1 MLTACLCRKLY
12 EPALFPTTGPEA
24 NPSEE
29 IFARVFGTSRAD
41 VCTFG
46 FKASPRHA
54 LRLHALQRGY
64 AKVGTRVRF
73 YTHTAVQTSDGNVTF
88 FMGGNPDPNDIDGA
102 ASTYPNTGDK
112 AVTVSGMDVAAWM
125 LREVV
130 NRTLPDGDGPAP
142 AILMKSDIENNDM
155 AVLSRML
162 DLGALCHVTEVY
174 GEHMDDAWLADTR
187 AALRERG
194 CSTVITP
201 ADDETGQGG
210 SAYLSLPL
218 PGEDAP
224 AMTLNDE

>member
-1 MLTACLCRKLY
+1 MLTACRRKLY

-29 IFARVFGTSRAD
+29 IFARVFGASRAD

-46 FKASPRHA
+46 FEASPRHA

-64 AKVGTRVRF
+64 AKTGVRVRF
-73 YTHTAVQTSDGNVTF
+73 YTHTAVQTSDANVTF
-88 FMGGNPDPNDIDGA
+88 FMSGNTDPNDIDGA

-130 NRTLPDGDGPAP
+130 DRQLPDNSSGDVPTP

-194 CSTVITP
+194 CSAVITP

-218 PGEDAP
+218 PGEEVKDAP
-224 AMTLNDE
+224 A